1 MTGRVRSL
9 DTNPV
14 RRRYFQTS
22 LAARLALLFAAGLSA
37 LLLILGVWLAWML
50 RMQLEARD
58 REEIDGK
65 TEVVLY
71 LLRELQSPDQIVAN
85 ANRFAQ
91 VAIGH
96 PHLQIGL
103 RQDTRWLVKPAPAL
117 QASIERNFPDT
128 VSSTLAVEEVRMENS
143 IWWLRRL
150 RHAVTPNDEFVAYVA
165 VDVSPA
171 QQLLE
176 RFVRAMVLAG
186 ALGIVAS
193 AALGWV
199 IARRGL
205 APLSVIAREAERV
218 TAHRLGRPLRAEDA
232 PAEIRGL
239 IESINRMLDRLQASF
254 RALEEFSADIAHELR
269 TPLNNLLLQTQV
281 TLGRERSQSEYVDA
295 LHSNLSEVERLQ
307 RMVSDMLFLAR
318 VDRGML
324 KLELETVD
332 LADEARNVA
341 EFFDAAAAE
350 QGKQIEVSGAG
361 SAPCDRSMAR
371 RAITNLLS
379 NAVRYSA
386 DGAKIE
392 IRVAAAR
399 EHVELRVENKAAA
412 IDDADLRRLFGRFT
426 RGPDAHQFATEGAGL
441 GLSIVESIMRLHG
454 GRVEAESGPYGVRF
468 QLVFPARS
476 PEARSDNYQAP

>member
-1 MTGRVRSL
+1 MAAVGRRSFR
-9 DTNPV
+9 P
-14 RRRYFQTS
+14 S

-37 LLLILGVWLAWML
+37 LLLILGACLAWML
-50 RMQLEARD
+50 RVQLEARD
-58 REEIDGK
+58 HEEIDGK

-71 LLRELQSPDQIVAN
+71 LLRELQSADQIRSN
-85 ANRFAQ
+85 ANRFAEI
-91 VAIGH
+91 AIGH

-103 RQDTRWLVKPAPAL
+103 RQGMQWLVAPAPQMQAL
-117 QASIERNFPDT
+117 IEQGGAPT
-128 VSSTLAVEEVRMENS
+128 VSSPRAVEELRLGDDV
-143 IWWLRRL
+143 WWLRRL
-150 RHAVTPNDEFVAYVA
+150 QHRASPGDEFVAYVA
-165 VDVSPA
+165 VDVNPA
-171 QQLLE
+171 QRLLE
-176 RFVRAMVLAG
+176 RFIGAMLIAG
-186 ALGIVAS
+186 ALGILAS

-218 TAHRLGRPLRAEDA
+218 TADRLGQPLRAEDA
-232 PAEIRGL
+232 PAEVRGL

-254 RALEEFSADIAHELR
+254 RTLEEFSADIAHELR

-281 TLGRERSQSEYVDA
+281 TLGRERSPAEYEDA
-295 LHSNLSEVERLQ
+295 LHLNLAEIERLQ

-324 KLELETVD
+324 KLDLEPVD

-350 QGKQIEVSGAG
+350 QGKQIEVSGGG

-386 DGAKIE
+386 DGAKIDV
-392 IRVAAAR
+392 RVTPAR
-399 EHVELRVENKAAA
+399 EHVELRVENKAEAL
-412 IDDADLRRLFGRFT
+412 DGKDLTRLFGRFT
-426 RGPDAHQFATEGAGL
+426 RGADAHQMTNEGAGL

-454 GRVEAESGPYGVRF
+454 GRVEAETGPHGIRF
-468 QLVFPARS
+468 QLLFPARS
-476 PEARSDNYQAP
+476 RSHQRYD